1 MALVKRYRTKAK
13 AASAA
18 RTLRRLGFRAFL
30 TFNDHKGVFVADR
43 KK

>member
-1 MALVKRYRTKAK
+1 MTIVKRYRTKAK

-18 RTLRRLGFRAFL
+18 KTLRRLGFRAFL
-30 TFNDHKGVFVADR
+30 TFNDHKGVFVTGR